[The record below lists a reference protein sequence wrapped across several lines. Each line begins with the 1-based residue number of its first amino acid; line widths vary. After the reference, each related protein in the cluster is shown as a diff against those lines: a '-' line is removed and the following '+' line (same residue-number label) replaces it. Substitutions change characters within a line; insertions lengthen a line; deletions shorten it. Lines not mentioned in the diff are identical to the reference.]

1 MSKHLLEV
9 KDLYVS
15 FDTYAGEVQAVRCV
29 DFTLDGGETLAIVGE
44 SGCGK
49 SVTVQTIMK
58 LNPEPPSRIK
68 SGSILY
74 RGEEL
79 INKTNREM
87 QAYRGK

>member
-9 KDLYVS
+9 RISMYPLIHMP
-15 FDTYAGEVQAVRCV
+15 ERVQAVRGV

-68 SGSILY
+68 GGSILY
-74 RGEEL
+74 RG
-79 INKTNREM
+79 KSS
-87 QAYRGK
+87 